1 MKFSLKLYNQVLLT
15 FDYDNLPLSG
25 EECRILWVDEDI
37 CAILA
42 RNKNISLW
50 ISLIGILSLI
60 GIIIVFCIH
69 SHKNKCLN
77 CGKKFNSKEKIC
89 PYCKTSVSIEE
100 VFGEIKANNIR

>member
-1 MKFSLKLYNQVLLT
+1 MNDRVLLMI
-15 FDYDNLPLSG
+15 FEMFLLCSVG
-25 EECRILWVDEDI
+25 VII